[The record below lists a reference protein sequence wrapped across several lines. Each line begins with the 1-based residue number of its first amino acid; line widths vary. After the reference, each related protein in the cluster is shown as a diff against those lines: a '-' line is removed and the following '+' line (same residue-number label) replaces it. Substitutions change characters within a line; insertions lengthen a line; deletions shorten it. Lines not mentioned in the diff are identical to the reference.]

1 MKLKDCFQIFLE
13 IRIPIFTHFVTP
25 KYRHEFQAS
34 VSFLGLAPCFHLTY
48 FLKLTKPWPFFIKRT
63 ETRAEIQN
71 LAVSLHKNT
80 TSPNSNSQP
89 SIQIVVIHRQD

>member
-48 FLKLTKPWPFFIKRT
+48 FLKLTKPRVFLAVFYQADRNQGRNT
-63 ETRAEIQN
+63 N
-71 LAVSLHKNT
+71 LAVK
-80 TSPNSNSQP
+80 P
-89 SIQIVVIHRQD
+89 S